1 MYNIE
6 SANLVYWDDSIIS
19 ILSDGETEEQLSQEV
34 YTDILNDEMF
44 HLRADIYSYGQL
56 VAYTLTGKMPWQGRN
71 SVSVKGID
79 NDLIQKGDRVEI
91 PERLSGQLMNVIRDC
106 RLEEPEKRPTA
117 ETLVMHYYSGKRK
130 PLDFGNYTQW
140 HI

>member
-1 MYNIE
+1 M
-6 SANLVYWDDSIIS
+6 
-19 ILSDGETEEQLSQEV
+19 
-34 YTDILNDEMF
+34 
-44 HLRADIYSYGQL
+44 
-56 VAYTLTGKMPWQGRN
+56 TGKMPWQGRN

-117 ETLVMHYYSGKRK
+117 ETLVMHYYSGRSR
-130 PLDFGNYTQW
+130 PL
-140 HI
+140 

>member
-1 MYNIE
+1 M
-6 SANLVYWDDSIIS
+6 VYWDDFIIS

-106 RLEEPEKRPTA
+106 RLEEPEKRPAA
-117 ETLVMHYYSGKRK
+117 ETLVMHYYSGRRR
-130 PLDFGNYTQW
+130 PL
-140 HI
+140 